1 MSGAAGRLLS
11 GWQVTGIFR
20 VQDGQPF
27 NPSRST
33 PTAINAIATGT
44 RPNRDLSIPWDEI
57 TSGTAS
63 CSGLPASQAGQKVG
77 TPNLYFNPCAFS
89 LPTTRE
95 IGNLGKGALLSPSRL
110 TWDMGVTKETSITER
125 WRLQFR
131 AEAFNLTNRA
141 NFGNPSSNL
150 FTAGG
155 GRSSTAGRISSTNGP
170 NRQMQLSL
178 KLLF

>member
-33 PTAINAIATGT
+33 PSAINAIASGT
-44 RPNRDLSIPWDEI
+44 RPNRDMSVPWDKI
-57 TSGTAS
+57 TSGTTAG
-63 CSGLPASQAGQKVG
+63 CPGVAPGQKLG
-77 TPNLYFNPCAFS
+77 GPERYFDPCAFS

-95 IGNLGKGALLSPSRL
+95 IGNLGKGALLSPSRV

-131 AEAFNLTNRA
+131 AEAFNLMNRA
-141 NFGNPSSNL
+141 NFGNPSSNI